1 MNRVLILCLL
11 LFAFELSAQR
21 SNTSVWIPAINSSGD
36 AGGFIAKG
44 NQAYVYVEKLVD
56 SVPFSKIHSSVFQN
70 GSWQELTALN
80 KDLNAN
86 DFNSVVGISQNG
98 DTLYLLGAYSKSN
111 PLLKGLAL
119 TANVDGEWIK
129 PKRIPIKGLTSKS
142 PFYNLYVHPSAD
154 WCLISMEKN
163 TNKSDDIFI
172 SFRNKEKDYFEK
184 PIPLGNT
191 INTAE
196 SEITPFITN
205 DGRRIVF
212 ARSVSYGDSV
222 NYDLF
227 TAIAIDST
235 LINWSEAT
243 PMSALNSEGFEGY
256 YWCCNDKKAFYTASD
271 SNNRFSIYTT
281 PAPLESS
288 KPNKPVLAATD
299 RIIPPIIS
307 NLYKI
312 QLPPANMLISRSSAK
327 DEKPVYNLG
336 AKLKFA
342 DTTSSIENVL
352 VHAKNETGI
361 VLDSTRTDEFG
372 KFEFKNL
379 PTGDKIQFS
388 TPNNE
393 EEEVAVA
400 LIDKNGKEEESMPI
414 ESFSNFVY
422 QKLEAETV
430 TLKLLDQLDDTSLD
444 KYFAGELTE
453 AVIQIEEDD
462 LIENLDLKQLTPGVI
477 LDADGKLIKALNE
490 VYILDENDQTTNS
503 VLAISDSTL
512 DYNEISQFGSS
523 NIRINDQIVRSP
535 SYMTLNDYL
544 IKARNS
550 AALTNLTI
558 FDNDNELFDKEDS
571 LQSYYLDSYNPSEIS
586 KTEDSSSVETSV
598 QTDENRDASPTKTQT
613 KEIAAVA
620 SESSETIEERVLD
633 SRGLEEERSA
643 LIESDTSSQ
652 ADIISE
658 NILPENNA
666 EESNKI
672 ERSAKQSGK
681 REIPINKK
689 YSSSYDDFVK
699 TSGAYADIIQTEEG
713 VNYHFNFNAYTLT
726 KEQIDY
732 IIETIIPFYEENK
745 EVTIIL
751 EGHTDSIGSKEV
763 NERVSIL
770 RASSVLYALEKYGI
784 EDTGLKIISKGETE
798 PLAPN
803 DTRIGRAMNRRVEII
818 YE

>member
-1 MNRVLILCLL
+1 MTRILIFCLL
-11 LFAFELSAQR
+11 LFAFDVSAQR
-21 SNTSVWIPAINSSGD
+21 SNSYVWIPAINSSGD
-36 AGGFIAKG
+36 AGGFIANG
-44 NQAYVYVEKLVD
+44 NQAYVYIEKLVD
-56 SVPFSKIHSSVFQN
+56 SVPFSKIHSSLFQN
-70 GSWQELTALN
+70 GSWQELSALN
-80 KDLNAN
+80 EDVNAN
-86 DFNSVVGISQNG
+86 DFNSVVGISKNG

-111 PLLKGLAL
+111 PLLKGLAY
-119 TANVDGEWIK
+119 TTNIDGEWIK

-142 PFYNLYVHPSAD
+142 PFYNLYVQPSAD

-163 TNKSDDIFI
+163 SGKADDIFI

-184 PIPLGNT
+184 PIALSNT

-196 SEITPFITN
+196 SEITPFISD
-205 DGRRIVF
+205 DGSRIVF
-212 ARSVSYGDSV
+212 ARSVSYGDSI

-227 TAIAIDST
+227 TANAIDST

-256 YWCCNDKKAFYTASD
+256 YWCCNQNKAYYTASD
-271 SNNRFSIYTT
+271 SNNRYSVYTT
-281 PAPLESS
+281 PAPLKSS
-288 KPNKPVLAATD
+288 QPNKPILATTD
-299 RIIPPIIS
+299 KIIPPVIS

-352 VHAKNETGI
+352 VHAKNQTGI
-361 VLDSTRTDEFG
+361 VLDSTRTDEYG

-462 LIENLDLKQLTPGVI
+462 LTQNLDLKQLTPGVI

-490 VYILDENDQTTNS
+490 VYILDENDETTNS

-512 DYNEISQFGSS
+512 DYNEISQFEGS
-523 NIRINDQIVRSP
+523 NIKINNQIVRSP

-550 AALTNLTI
+550 TALTNLTI
-558 FDNDNELFDKEDS
+558 FDTENEIYQKTDTVI
-571 LQSYYLDSYNPSEIS
+571 SEIS
-586 KTEDSSSVETSV
+586 SATPSPLIETEYTLSIETELSADTSETKIEAEDNTV
-598 QTDENRDASPTKTQT
+598 VDAS
-613 KEIAAVA
+613 
-620 SESSETIEERVLD
+620 LF
-633 SRGLEEERSA
+633 EEESPIEKGAKIDNDSA
-643 LIESDTSSQ
+643 SQ
-652 ADIISE
+652 AEAISE
-658 NILPENNA
+658 NRIIEKELEQAIKTGNNPIP
-666 EESNKI
+666 S
-672 ERSAKQSGK
+672 SK
-681 REIPINKK
+681 RTIPVSEK
-689 YSSSYDDFVK
+689 YSSSYDEFVSK
-699 TSGAYADIIQTEEG
+699 SGRYADIIQTEEG
-713 VNYHFNFNAYTLT
+713 VNYHFNFNAYTLSN
-726 KEQIDY
+726 EQIDY

-803 DTRIGRAMNRRVEII
+803 DTKVGRAMNRRVEII

>member
-1 MNRVLILCLL
+1 MTRILIFCLL
-11 LFAFELSAQR
+11 LFVFDLSAQR
-21 SNTSVWIPAINSSGD
+21 SNSSAWIPAINSSGD
-36 AGGFIAKG
+36 VGGFIANG
-44 NQAYVYVEKLVD
+44 NQAYVYIEKLVD
-56 SVPFSKIHSSVFQN
+56 SVPFSKIHSSLFQN
-70 GSWQELTALN
+70 GSWQELSALN
-80 KDLNAN
+80 EDVNAN
-86 DFNSVVGISQNG
+86 DFNSVVGISKNG

-111 PLLKGLAL
+111 PLLKGLAY
-119 TANVDGEWIK
+119 TTKIDGEWIK

-142 PFYNLYVHPSAD
+142 PFYNLYVQPSAD

-163 TNKSDDIFI
+163 SGKADDIFI

-184 PIPLGNT
+184 PIALSNT

-196 SEITPFITN
+196 SEITPFISD
-205 DGRRIVF
+205 DGSRLVF

-227 TAIAIDST
+227 TAKAIDST

-243 PMSALNSEGFEGY
+243 PMSSINSEGFEGY
-256 YWCCNDKKAFYTASD
+256 YWCCNDNKAFYTASD
-271 SNNRFSIYTT
+271 SNNRYSVYTT
-281 PAPLESS
+281 AAPIKNS
-288 KPNKPVLAATD
+288 KPNKPVLATSD
-299 RIIPPIIS
+299 KIIPPVIT

-393 EEEVAVA
+393 KEEVAVA

-453 AVIQIEEDD
+453 AVVQIEEED
-462 LIENLDLKQLTPGVI
+462 LIENLDLKKITPGVI
-477 LDADGKLIKALNE
+477 LDADGRLIKALNQIY
-490 VYILDENDQTTNS
+490 VVDENDQTLNTILS
-503 VLAISDSTL
+503 ISDSTV
-512 DYNEISQFGSS
+512 DYHEISPFVGS
-523 NIRINDQIVRSP
+523 NIKINNQIMRLP
-535 SYMTLNDYL
+535 SYMTLDDYL

-550 AALTNLTI
+550 KALTNLTI
-558 FDNDNELFDKEDS
+558 FDNENELFDNEDS
-571 LQSYYLDSYNPSEIS
+571 RQSKHLGYATPIEIS
-586 KTEDSSSVETSV
+586 NNEDSSSNANNIQDKANSDLSTI
-598 QTDENRDASPTKTQT
+598 KTELE
-613 KEIAAVA
+613 EIVAVA
-620 SESSETIEERVLD
+620 PESSEAIEEDLLN
-633 SRGLEEERSA
+633 SGEIEEEQSA

-652 ADIISE
+652 TKIISE
-658 NILPENNA
+658 NILPENHT
-666 EESNKI
+666 EVTSKI
-672 ERSAKQSGK
+672 ETAAKQSGK
-681 REIPINKK
+681 RKIPVSEK
-689 YSSSYDDFVK
+689 YSSSYDDFVAPN
-699 TSGAYADIIQTEEG
+699 GQYADIIQTEEG

-726 KEQIDY
+726 KEQINY

-803 DTRIGRAMNRRVEII
+803 DTKVGRAMNRRVEII